1 MQTRLLPIISASL
14 AFITSLAAGQ
24 DVPVEKYVL
33 PNGMKV
39 ILHQDRNLPIATIN
53 IWYSVGAQ
61 DEPKGRSGFAH
72 LFEHLMFMGTKRVPG
87 NQFDVL
93 METGGG
99 ANNAN
104 TDLHRTDYFSSGP
117 SSLLPTLLWLDA
129 DRLEDMGLNMSKE
142 KVDKQR
148 DVVRNELRQVVENAP
163 YGKADELLWPML
175 FPPTHPYHTG
185 VIGTHEDLEAANVT
199 NVRDFFA
206 NFYVPNNASLVVAGD
221 FDPATI
227 KPLIS
232 DLFGSL
238 PRGGE
243 IPRKY
248 TLPSEA
254 MPIKIDGVKRTTAID
269 KVQLSRVQYTFFS
282 PLSYGPGDAD
292 MKLAAMVL
300 ADGNASRLYKR
311 LVMDEKLATEVSA
324 SQNAYPLAS
333 FFQINVLTPSGTDLD
348 RVEKVIDEELARF
361 AKGGPT
367 APELERTKASS
378 ELAMLSQIQS
388 IPRKAAMLNEYEAA
402 WGEPNS
408 FKRDLDRYRNATPDS
423 VKQWSA
429 KVFDLNSRVI
439 TRVLP
444 EEPERSES
452 KRDVAPNAAAATPFS
467 PPTPTEFSLSS
478 GMKVMLWTKKD
489 IPLVSLRLHVGS
501 KGSLDPVGK
510 EGVSELAAQLL
521 SEGAGSRDA
530 LQFANAIQDLGGH
543 FSAGADEESVT
554 AAFTILKRNLEQG
567 ISLFSDA
574 IVRPQMNSSDF
585 DRIKG
590 LHLDDLRQADDNAP
604 AIAAKVANIVLY
616 GNGNPYSTSAS
627 GNIASV
633 SDVTLDDVKS
643 ATKQAIQPG
652 NSTLLVAGDVSE
664 SELRQMLETSLKGW
678 SNSNSPMR
686 PMDNVTIP
694 SSNQLRVVVVDRPG
708 ATQTVV
714 RFQSP
719 GPKFDSPDRV
729 KLELLNTILGG
740 SFTSRLNQ
748 NLREDHGYTYGA
760 RSSFNQHRTTGDF
773 TAGAR
778 VQAEVTG
785 PALKEFANEFAR
797 FRAGDITEAEVA
809 KARET
814 YKNETVESFSA
825 LDSILS
831 AAEVRLENDVAFASI
846 SKDISESATVTAADL
861 NAAARKVMESLD
873 HGVLV
878 LVGDKTLILDQIKDL
893 GLAEPVVLDVNA
905 LPVK

>member
-1 MQTRLLPIISASL
+1 MRTHLLPIISASL

-129 DRLEDMGLNMSKE
+129 DRLEDMGLNMSTE
-142 KVDKQR
+142 KVNKQR
-148 DVVRNELRQVVENAP
+148 DVVRNELRQTVENAP

-175 FPPTHPYHTG
+175 FPPTHPYYTG

-221 FDPATI
+221 FDPAVI

-232 DLFGSL
+232 DLYGTL
-238 PRGGE
+238 PRGGD

-248 TLPSEA
+248 TLPKEA
-254 MPIKIDGVKRTTAID
+254 MPLKIDGVKRTTAID
-269 KVQLSRVQYTFFS
+269 KVQLCRVQYTFFS
-282 PLSYGPGDAD
+282 PIAYGPGDAD

-311 LVMDEKLATEVSA
+311 LVMDEKLAADVSA
-324 SQNAYPLAS
+324 SQNGFPLAS

-348 RVEKVIDEELARF
+348 RVEKVIDEELVRF
-361 AKGGPT
+361 AKAGPT
-367 APELERTKASS
+367 APELERTKSTS

-429 KVFDLNSRVI
+429 KVFDLNARII

-452 KRDVAPNAAAATPFS
+452 KRDITPQAAAATPFAT
-467 PPTPTEFSLSS
+467 PAPTEFILSS

-489 IPLVSLRLHVGS
+489 IPLVSLRLHAGS
-501 KGSLDPVGK
+501 KGSLDPAGK
-510 EGVSELAAQLL
+510 EGVNELAAQML

-530 LQFANAIQDLGGH
+530 LQFANAVQDIGGR

-554 AAFTILKRNLEQG
+554 AAFTVLKRNLNKG
-567 ISLFSDA
+567 IELFSDA

-585 DRIKG
+585 ERVKG
-590 LHLDDLRQADDNAP
+590 LHLDDLRQADDTAP
-604 AIAAKVANIVLY
+604 AIAAKVGNIVLY
-616 GNGNPYSTSAS
+616 GNNNPYATSSS
-627 GNIASV
+627 GNVESV
-633 SDVTLDDVKS
+633 TAVSLDDVK
-643 ATKQAIQPG
+643 AAAKQVMYPA
-652 NSTLLVAGDVSE
+652 NSTLLVAGDVTE
-664 SELRQMLETSLKGW
+664 SELRPLLETALKGW
-678 SNSNSPMR
+678 SGSIAAAR
-686 PMDNVTIP
+686 PADNISIPP
-694 SSNQLRVVVVDRPG
+694 SSTMRVVVVDRPG

-714 RFQSP
+714 RYQAP

-785 PALKEFANEFAR
+785 PSLKEFAKEFSR
-797 FRAGDITEAEVA
+797 FRTGDITESEVA

-814 YKNETVESFSA
+814 YKNETVESFAA
-825 LDSILS
+825 LDGILS
-831 AAEVRLENDVAFASI
+831 AAEVRVENGVSFTSI
-846 SKDISESATVTAADL
+846 AKDISDSATVTAADL
-861 NAAARKVMESLD
+861 NAAARRAVESLD

-893 GLAEPVVLDVNA
+893 GLGDPLILDVNA
-905 LPVK
+905 NPVK